1 MIATARYH
9 FFRWLARTTWRLFGG
24 IDVRGLENIPRTGPF
39 LMFANHQSFLDP
51 LLLQGAC
58 PRIVHTMAKSTQ
70 FSSPIFRKLL
80 VWLYGFPVRRFE
92 VDPQAVRQALRRLSA
107 GHPVLIYIEGERS
120 WDGKLQPLRR
130 GTVRLALKACV
141 PIITAR
147 IDGTYDAWPRWD
159 RRIKRRRVRIEFR
172 KPFQL
177 PQVSSRAQRE
187 EHVTQAAEQI
197 ERALQPSL

>member
-1 MIATARYH
+1 MIATVRYH

-24 IDVRGLENIPRTGPF
+24 IDVRGVENIPRTGPF
-39 LMFANHQSFLDP
+39 LLFANHESFLDP
-51 LLLQGAC
+51 LLLQGVC
-58 PRIVHTMAKSTQ
+58 PRVVHTMAKSTQ

-92 VDPQAVRQALRRLSA
+92 VDPQAVRQALRRLNA

-130 GTVRLALKACV
+130 GTVRLALKAGV

-177 PQVSSRAQRE
+177 PQVNSRAQRE
-187 EHVTQAAEQI
+187 QRVSEAAAQI
-197 ERALQPSL
+197 EKALQPSI